1 MATKKVNIDIVA
13 RDKSKAALKGV
24 RGGLDKVK
32 KSVFNLRNAFIGLGA
47 GMAIRSL
54 VKTGMELES
63 LQVRLKFLFGTAE
76 EGAKAF
82 DEMAKF
88 ASKVPF
94 SLEEIQRGAG
104 VLSVVSD
111 DADELAKLM
120 RITGNVAAVSGLD
133 FKTASE
139 QIQRSLSAGI
149 SAADLFRDRGVKD
162 MLGFKAGAVVTAEE
176 TAEAFDRVFGEGGE
190 FGGSTEALAKT
201 FEGTLSMIG
210 DKFFNFKKD
219 ILEAGFFPELK
230 KQFGDLDK
238 FLADNS
244 DAIEDIAVQ
253 LGEGLAKSV
262 VALSESVKFVA
273 DNFKILKA
281 AVGGFIAYKLAGTVL
296 TIASALRKM
305 QITLVGITALSGPR
319 GLGLVALSIGAMTTA
334 AMLLPDPLQ
343 KSLEG
348 FQKLTKKEVK
358 NKIKDITDQINKL
371 TEENAKL
378 EKSFEDLTPEID
390 LPKIDDLDGLKNFKD
405 NIIEIPDLVDGV
417 ADSMINNTNQIV
429 ALKTELDLLNQVMDA
444 HNESALNMFPPLKP
458 NAWIDG
464 SLGKAVKEN
473 NEETKKL
480 IETHGILDNDL
491 KDLFPTLTAYKEAIN
506 KIGDAYQFVDMSLQD
521 FLDKE
526 KQLKMMNET
535 GIFDEDTFDLT
546 RVQSFMAGFKEQMAQ
561 GADAMAR
568 FKDAGKQSFDE
579 LQKTLTNFVMTGK
592 LNFEDFARTV
602 TRLIVDAL
610 IGSAIQSAV
619 KKSMELFKS
628 SAIKDALI
636 NVYGA
641 AVRAFKNFGGWPF
654 GVMAAGATIAVG
666 MNLVNKMKGFEKGGR
681 PPVGQPSI
689 VGEAGPE
696 LFVPSSAGTI
706 VPNNQ
711 LGGKPVTVNFNINT
725 VDARGFNE
733 LLVNS
738 RGVIVNMINSAVNE
752 KGRQA
757 II

>member
-1 MATKKVNIDIVA
+1 LQKGLG
-13 RDKSKAALKGV
+13 RLKQ
-24 RGGLDKVK
+24 
-32 KSVFNLRNAFIGLGA
+32 SVFNLRNAFIGLGA

-244 DAIEDIAVQ
+244 DAIKDLAIV
-253 LGEGLAKSV
+253 LGKGLAKGV
-262 VALSESVKFVA
+262 KGLSESVKLVA

-281 AVGGFIAYKLAGTVL
+281 AVGGFIAFKLATTV
-296 TIASALRKM
+296 IKIVSALRKM

-348 FQKLTKKEVK
+348 FQKLTKREVQD
-358 NKIKDITDQINKL
+358 KIKKIAGEIEILTDKNHELTESMEGFKRDIDLPDMTGANDALKDFVENVKPMPDLADGMTQSLLMNTDQINKL
-371 TEENAKL
+371 KA
-378 EKSFEDLTPEID
+378 
-390 LPKIDDLDGLKNFKD
+390 
-405 NIIEIPDLVDGV
+405 
-417 ADSMINNTNQIV
+417 
-429 ALKTELDLLNQVMDA
+429 ELQLLNQVYDA
-444 HNESALNMFPPLKP
+444 YNVT
-458 NAWIDG
+458 IDATG
-464 SLGKAVKEN
+464 SHMANIGKVIHDVSNTTSN
-473 NEETKKL
+473 NTKETKKL
-480 IETHGILDNDL
+480 IETHGILDND
-491 KDLFPTLTAYKEAIN
+491 
-506 KIGDAYQFVDMSLQD
+506 
-521 FLDKE
+521 
-526 KQLKMMNET
+526 
-535 GIFDEDTFDLT
+535 
-546 RVQSFMAGFKEQMAQ
+546 
-561 GADAMAR
+561 
-568 FKDAGKQSFDE
+568 FKDYF
-579 LQKTLTNFVMTGK
+579 
-592 LNFEDFARTV
+592 
-602 TRLIVDAL
+602 
-610 IGSAIQSAV
+610 
-619 KKSMELFKS
+619 
-628 SAIKDALI
+628 
-636 NVYGA
+636 
-641 AVRAFKNFGGWPF
+641 
-654 GVMAAGATIAVG
+654 
-666 MNLVNKMKGFEKGGR
+666 
-681 PPVGQPSI
+681 
-689 VGEAGPE
+689 
-696 LFVPSSAGTI
+696 
-706 VPNNQ
+706 
-711 LGGKPVTVNFNINT
+711 
-725 VDARGFNE
+725 
-733 LLVNS
+733 LL
-738 RGVIVNMINSAVNE
+738 
-752 KGRQA
+752 
-757 II
+757 